1 MAEWVRREYSK
12 GDIDRAGAQLVPWW
26 TYKELP
32 PEEVGNAFLIVQN
45 WRTSHAFPLNTFQ
58 NGLRKRAKRIRPD
71 ALVAQ
76 RLKRFSSLMNKL
88 TREPQMKL
96 SQMQDLGG
104 CRAILS
110 SIEEVKRLYEL
121 YRGEKRTL
129 FDSERALKCYDYIR
143 KPKADGYRGIHVV
156 GRYSARDKDHAPWDG
171 HRIEIQLRSRLQH
184 AFATAVET
192 VTTFTR
198 TPLKFGGGPDDWRR
212 FFALMGS
219 AMALHEGS
227 ELVEGTPHGS
237 NELIAELREATK
249 ALNVYQK
256 LQGWTTALRNLPNQ
270 NIEGFKWKWLLLVL
284 NVSANTIKVTGY
296 QDRRQA
302 SEAVAEIEK
311 SKREE
316 LDAVLVWVNS
326 FKNLRAAY
334 PNYYAD
340 TKEFLD
346 ALTIALRK

>member
-12 GDIDRAGAQLVPWW
+12 GDIDRAGALLLPWW
-26 TYKELP
+26 TFKKPP
-32 PEEVGNAFLIVQN
+32 PEELGKAFMIVQN

-58 NGLRKRAKRIRPD
+58 MGLRKRAKRFQPD

-88 TREPQMKL
+88 AREPQMKL

-110 SIEEVKRLYEL
+110 NIEEVKRLYEL

-171 HRIEIQLRSRLQH
+171 HRIEMQLRSRLQH

-198 TPLKFGGGPDDWRR
+198 TPLKFGGGPDEWRR

-219 AMALHEGS
+219 AIALREGS
-227 ELVEGTPHGS
+227 ELVEGTPHNS
-237 NELIAELREATK
+237 NELIAELRETTR
-249 ALNVYQK
+249 ALKVHQK

-284 NVSANTIKVTGY
+284 NVSANTIRVTGY
-296 QDRRQA
+296 RDRRKA

-340 TKEFLD
+340 TGEFLD
-346 ALTIALRK
+346 ALTTALRK